1 MEDRNEDNCD
11 KMSLAIALLI
21 AACIIGLFCAISI
34 AIAQNIDV
42 DSDNEFGEHF
52 SIKPSRNYLTE
63 HPFL

>member
-1 MEDRNEDNCD
+1 MEDRNQDTTD

-34 AIAQNIDV
+34 AIAQNIDA
-42 DSDNEFGEHF
+42 EQGEAPEYF
-52 SIKPSRNYLTE
+52 SIKPSNNYLTE

>member
-1 MEDRNEDNCD
+1 MEDRSEDTRD
-11 KMSLAIALLI
+11 KVSLAVALLI

-42 DSDNEFGEHF
+42 NNEENGEYF
-52 SIKPSRNYLTE
+52 SVKPSRNYLAE